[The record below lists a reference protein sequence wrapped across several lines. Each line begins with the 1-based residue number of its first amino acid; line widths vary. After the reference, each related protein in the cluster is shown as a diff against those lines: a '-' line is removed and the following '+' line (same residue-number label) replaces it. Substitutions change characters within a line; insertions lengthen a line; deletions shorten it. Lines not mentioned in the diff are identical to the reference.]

1 LEEVS
6 LAFVWW
12 GFVWLAFFKKMTQ
25 ARELFLDGMLLA
37 AREFFC
43 SPGRVV
49 RLGVVGFEG
58 LFYIIVVI

>member
-1 LEEVS
+1 
-6 LAFVWW
+6 
-12 GFVWLAFFKKMTQ
+12 VWLAFFKKMTQ

-49 RLGVVGFEG
+49 RLSVVGFEG